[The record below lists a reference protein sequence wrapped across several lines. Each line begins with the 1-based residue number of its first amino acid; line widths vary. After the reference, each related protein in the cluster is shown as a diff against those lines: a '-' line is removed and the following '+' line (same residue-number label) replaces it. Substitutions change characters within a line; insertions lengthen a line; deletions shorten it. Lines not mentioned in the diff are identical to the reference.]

1 MAEPGDPAAAPEDDP
16 LAWEAEN
23 APRAAI
29 FALVAAILYLG
40 GSVGLYVLE
49 HSGPSTAN
57 RFLTLVDTLGGAA
70 AGRPTPAGAAATTF
84 GYLGEHW
91 VAGIVG
97 AIVAGLGTLA
107 TFPPLAYLYRAT
119 AARVPLPRIALI
131 AAAVGT
137 VASGIGLTV
146 SRVASYVQAHDFV
159 NGADHTNS
167 VVADA
172 QANPVFLIGGV
183 LGQILGA
190 LALAVAFLLISLN
203 ARRAGLLRQLMGVIG
218 MFVGATT
225 VFGSLDPFGI
235 VRSLWLP
242 APGLLFVRRPPVPRP
257 AAVASLSGAPLPMP
271 RPPAWS
277 VAEAVPWPT
286 AAEVREQRDAARR
299 ARRGEP
305 ERPARRGR
313 AAASGDEAHDAFGAR
328 GSRVP
333 APRAPQPRRADT
345 APGKPHP
352 SSKKRK
358 RKRRS

>member
-1 MAEPGDPAAAPEDDP
+1 MAEPADRAAAPEDDP

-29 FALVAAILYLG
+29 FALTAAVLYLG

-49 HSGPSTAN
+49 HTGPPTAN

-84 GYLGEHW
+84 AYLGEHW
-91 VAGIVG
+91 IAGIAG
-97 AIVAGLGTLA
+97 AVVAGLGTLA
-107 TFPPLAYLYRAT
+107 TYPPLAYLYRAT
-119 AARVPLPRIALI
+119 AARVPLPRLALI

-137 VASGIGLTV
+137 VASGVGLTV
-146 SRVASYVQAHDFV
+146 SRVASYANAHDFV
-159 NGADHTNS
+159 NGTDHTNS

-172 QANPVFLIGGV
+172 QSNPVFLIGGV

-235 VRSLWLP
+235 VRSLWL
-242 APGLLFVRRPPVPRP
+242 AALGLLFVGR
-257 AAVASLSGAPLPMP
+257 LPMP
-271 RPPAWS
+271 RPKAWS

-286 AAEVREQRDAARR
+286 AAEVREQRAAARR
-299 ARRGEP
+299 ERTGEP
-305 ERPARRGR
+305 ERPARRRGS
-313 AAASGDEAHDAFGAR
+313 AAGQGDEAQEAFGAR
-328 GSRVP
+328 ASRVP
-333 APRAPQPRRADT
+333 APRAPQPRRADA

>member
-1 MAEPGDPAAAPEDDP
+1 MAEPADRPAAPEDDL

-23 APRAAI
+23 APRAAM
-29 FALVAAILYLG
+29 FALIAAILYLA
-40 GSVGLYVLE
+40 GSGGLYVLE
-49 HSGPSTAN
+49 HTGPPTAN
-57 RFLTLVDTLGGAA
+57 RVLTLVDTLGRAA
-70 AGRPTPAGAAATTF
+70 AGQPTPPGAAATIF
-84 GYLGEHW
+84 QYRGEHW
-91 VAGIVG
+91 VVGIAA

-119 AARVPLPRIALI
+119 AARVRLPRLALI

-137 VASGIGLTV
+137 VASGVGLTV
-146 SRVASYVQAHDFV
+146 SRIASYANAHDFV

-183 LGQILGA
+183 LGQIVGA

-235 VRSLWLP
+235 VRSLWL
-242 APGLLFVRRPPVPRP
+242 AALGLLFVGR
-257 AAVASLSGAPLPMP
+257 LPMP

-277 VAEAVPWPT
+277 VAGAGPWPT
-286 AAEVREQRDAARR
+286 AAQVREQREAARR
-299 ARRGEP
+299 ARTGEP
-305 ERPARRGR
+305 ERPSRRRG
-313 AAASGDEAHDAFGAR
+313 AAATATADDGNGA
-328 GSRVP
+328 
-333 APRAPQPRRADT
+333 
-345 APGKPHP
+345 APGPA
-352 SSKKRK
+352 
-358 RKRRS
+358 